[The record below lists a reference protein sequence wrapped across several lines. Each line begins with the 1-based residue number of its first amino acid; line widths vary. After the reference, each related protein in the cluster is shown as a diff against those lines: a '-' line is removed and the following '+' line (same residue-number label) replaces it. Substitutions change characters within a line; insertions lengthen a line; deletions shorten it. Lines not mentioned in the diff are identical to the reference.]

1 MIDLLVK
8 PEDEKVK
15 VLDREV
21 SKLQKDVGIAY
32 PYVTGTLLYN
42 ENYTGFS
49 NDPEEWEGHYLALK
63 ATKDVYDPTSA
74 KSEEDYD
81 VYFEVVNGKMKE
93 PKKLDEDMN
102 IVAKISDPLT
112 QKIRF
117 FSVDSGGD
125 PKEDPIY
132 GEKVLDLRE
141 LTLAPKSE

>member
-21 SKLQKDVGIAY
+21 SKLQKDVGIGY

-42 ENYTGFS
+42 KDYTGFS
-49 NDPEEWEGHYLALK
+49 SVSDEQEGYYLALK

-117 FSVDSGGD
+117 FCVDSEGD

-141 LTLAPKSE
+141 LTLGPKSE